1 MLKLELRPQLSRFW
15 SYGSP
20 ILALLITVVIGVIL
34 FVALGKDPVRGLQV
48 FFWEPIKSSYAI
60 GELLVKATPLLVI
73 ALGLAVCFRSNVW
86 NIGAEGQ
93 FVLGAIAAGGMALL
107 ADKNT
112 GPWIVPAILLA
123 GVLGGMLWAAIVAW
137 LRDVCNAN
145 EILTSLMLVYVAT
158 LLLLWLVGGPWKDP
172 MGYNFPQTKTFEAVT
187 QIPRLMKGSRVT
199 IGIVIALV
207 GVAALWVFLFR
218 TRLGFAQQVG
228 GLAPAAARYAGFSAR
243 RAVWIALLTSGGAAG
258 LAGALEVAGPI
269 GQLTPYVPAGYGF
282 AAIIVAF
289 VGRLHPVGMV
299 FSAILMSMFYIG
311 GELAQSRLG
320 LPKSLTAVFQ
330 GLLLFTLLACD
341 TLVAYRVRMK
351 AAARPVP
358 PTAGTASLQASTPDV
373 APQVKEA

>member
-20 ILALLITVVIGVIL
+20 ILALAITVVIGVAL
-34 FVALGKDPVRGLQV
+34 FAALGKDPVRGLQV
-48 FFWEPIKSSYAI
+48 FFWEPIKSPYAI
-60 GELLVKATPLLVI
+60 GELLVKATPLLII

-93 FVLGAIAAGGMALL
+93 FVLGAIAAGGVALL
-107 ADKNT
+107 ADKST
-112 GPWIVPAILLA
+112 GPWIIPAILVA

-187 QIPRLMKGSRVT
+187 QMPRLMKGSRVS
-199 IGIVIALV
+199 IGVPIALV
-207 GVAALWVFLFR
+207 GAAVLWVFLFR

-243 RAVWIALLTSGGAAG
+243 RAVWIALLTSGAAAG
-258 LAGALEVAGPI
+258 LAGGLEVAGPI

-341 TLVAYRVRMK
+341 TLVAYRIRMK
-351 AAARPVP
+351 ANARPVP
-358 PTAGTASLQASTPDV
+358 ATAGTASLQASTPEV
-373 APQVKEA
+373 ATQPKGA